1 MNLKYILALMIV
13 PIFFSSCNR
22 EEVFGDEV
30 NNIIK
35 LNSVRLDGFC
45 NGQLSRSTYSG
56 YATSFE
62 NTDQL
67 GLILIDNSGNQT
79 GNVPFTYSAEGW
91 KNDNMQ
97 YYSSDIDK
105 IIAYFPYNRNLSTEI
120 TTLDGL
126 KNSIEISND
135 QSDLENFKSMDLLVC
150 EISVPSPALDLL
162 FKHAFSLID
171 LSAIS
176 SVTVDDE
183 TFSFNVELSNPAFS
197 IGGTM
202 YNPCGLNGSY
212 VCLVKDD
219 QNLKQNDFR
228 YFYSVG
234 GKSHVKTVN
243 AEINLEAGTR
253 YTFPCIVGGQGT
265 KELSAGDFYCVSNSG
280 NNVIL
285 PDVASNIPEGLTCK
299 GIVFHVMGTDEWG
312 TFTSTNDLTAENL
325 SGYNGNHGL
334 VVSIANGNPFGT
346 MTVEQLQNV
355 FTDDDTSSNKDLSNG
370 YKLTGILADAST
382 TDGNISFT
390 ALSNHTEEL
399 YNCTSWYVPS
409 FNELKYLI
417 RGEDIANI
425 SVSGMEYIN
434 GQLEKV
440 ENSNQIVGNVSSIT
454 FDKGFCIMQNGDEM
468 GWHGVPDESVR
479 PICAF

>member
-1 MNLKYILALMIV
+1 MNLKYVLALMIV

-105 IIAYFPYNRNLSTEI
+105 IIAYFPYNKNLSTEI

-150 EISVPSPALDLL
+150 EISDPSPALDLL

-176 SVTVDDE
+176 SVTVDGE

-243 AEINLEAGTR
+243 EEINLEAGTR
-253 YTFPCIVGGQGT
+253 YTFPCIVGGQ
-265 KELSAGDFYCVSNSG
+265 
-280 NNVIL
+280 
-285 PDVASNIPEGLTCK
+285 
-299 GIVFHVMGTDEWG
+299 
-312 TFTSTNDLTAENL
+312 
-325 SGYNGNHGL
+325 
-334 VVSIANGNPFGT
+334 
-346 MTVEQLQNV
+346 
-355 FTDDDTSSNKDLSNG
+355 
-370 YKLTGILADAST
+370 
-382 TDGNISFT
+382 
-390 ALSNHTEEL
+390 
-399 YNCTSWYVPS
+399 
-409 FNELKYLI
+409 
-417 RGEDIANI
+417 
-425 SVSGMEYIN
+425 
-434 GQLEKV
+434 
-440 ENSNQIVGNVSSIT
+440 
-454 FDKGFCIMQNGDEM
+454 
-468 GWHGVPDESVR
+468 
-479 PICAF
+479 